1 MAKIEMTWSE
11 VKMRMKQGADIKV
24 LAELNGVSYNA
35 MWVFIKKHQAEENEV
50 KERAKANTEA
60 AKKIK
65 MVEREG
71 EAFPEDKQ
79 VPVLVVGERVQT
91 RVRDLIQECE
101 MYLAKLKDEEDGIRL
116 QLDEL
121 RKEKERVTQD
131 KCQLEMIYDILE
143 VEA

>member
-24 LAELNGVSYNA
+24 LAELNGVSYNT
-35 MWVFIKKHQAEENEV
+35 MWMFIKKHKTEENEV
-50 KERAKANTEA
+50 MERAKANTEA

-71 EAFPEDKQ
+71 EAFPEDEQ

-101 MYLAKLKDEEDGIRL
+101 MYLAKLKDDEDGIRL

-121 RKEKERVTQD
+121 RKEQERVTQD